1 MGVLSGEFDL
11 LNEPF
16 EDSILEIESL
26 AVQKIIDIQGLQQVW
41 HVWNEGAS
49 EKLVLLHGGSGSWT
63 HWIHN
68 IKALS
73 QHREVWALDIPGF
86 GDSDLPPNAVD
97 VDDLV
102 PFVIQGLSKVVQQQA
117 VDVVGFSFGGLLAGY
132 IAAKDASLIKKL
144 ILVGVPALG
153 LTGKPL
159 PLRGIR
165 PEMVEDEI
173 TEIYRHNLEV
183 MMISNK
189 QKIDTQTLEL
199 QKKNI
204 ARDRLKRRRIARG
217 DILLELQN
225 DWKCPVYAVWGE
237 LDALYKEKIHLVK
250 DKFANCNLR
259 DFKVIPDAGHWVQ
272 YEQANEFNIHLLNI
286 LDQ

>member
-1 MGVLSGEFDL
+1 M

-86 GDSDLPPNAVD
+86 GDSELPPNAVD

>member
-1 MGVLSGEFDL
+1 M

-189 QKIDTQTLEL
+189 QKIDRKTLEL

>member
-237 LDALYKEKIHLVK
+237 LDALYKEKIHLLK

-259 DFKVIPDAGHWVQ
+259 DFKVIPAAGHWVQ

>member
-86 GDSDLPPNAVD
+86 GDSELPPNAVD

-102 PFVIQGLSKVVQQQA
+102 PFVIQGLIKVVQQQA

-132 IAAKDASLIKKL
+132 IAAKNASLIKKL

-259 DFKVIPDAGHWVQ
+259 DFKIIPDAGHWVQ